1 MPHIFNDE
9 PKNYISSGNFSPGTS
24 GSSNLAS
31 FTHFDMKWTRVG
43 NMVTV
48 SGNANAQA
56 SSAGVACVIEIDLPF
71 ASNFT
76 SADDCTGAGCHNTAT
91 PTPVIVTNNSA
102 TDKLQLIWLPTAT
115 TLSQLNYTAMFEI
128 K

>member
-9 PKNYISSGNFSPGTS
+9 PKNFISSGNFTPGVS
-24 GSSNLAS
+24 AQSNLTG
-31 FTHFDMKWTRVG
+31 FTHFDMKWMRVG

-56 SSAGVACVIEIDLPF
+56 TSVGQCFVEIDLPF
-71 ASNFT
+71 ASDLTT
-76 SADDCTGAGCHNTAT
+76 SDDCTGSGYHNSSSPTAVFVSNNTAT
-91 PTPVIVTNNSA
+91 N
-102 TDKLQLIWLPTAT
+102 KLQLIWNAGAT
-115 TLSQLNYTAMFEI
+115 TNSQLNYVAMYEI

>member
-9 PKNYISSGNFSPGTS
+9 PKNFISSGNFSPGTS

-31 FTHFDMKWTRVG
+31 FSHFDMKWTRVG

-56 SSAGVACVIEIDLPF
+56 SSVGQCLIEIDLPF
-71 ASNFT
+71 ASDLT
-76 SADDCTGAGCHNTAT
+76 SSDDCTGVGYHNSSSPSAVLVSSNTAT
-91 PTPVIVTNNSA
+91 N
-102 TDKLQLIWLPTAT
+102 KLQLIWNAGAT
-115 TLSQLNYTAMFEI
+115 SNSQLNYVAMYEI

>member
-24 GSSNLAS
+24 GSSNLTS
-31 FTHFDMKWTRVG
+31 FTHFEMKYTRVG
-43 NMVTV
+43 SMVMV

-56 SSAGVACVIEIDLPF
+56 ASAAQCLIEINLPIASDLT
-71 ASNFT
+71 AS
-76 SADDCTGAGCHNTAT
+76 DDCTGSGCHLTAT
-91 PTPVIVTNNSA
+91 PTPVFVSSNNATN
-102 TDKLQLIWLPTAT
+102 KLQLVWNASAT
-115 TLSQLNYTAMFEI
+115 TNSQLNYVAMYEI